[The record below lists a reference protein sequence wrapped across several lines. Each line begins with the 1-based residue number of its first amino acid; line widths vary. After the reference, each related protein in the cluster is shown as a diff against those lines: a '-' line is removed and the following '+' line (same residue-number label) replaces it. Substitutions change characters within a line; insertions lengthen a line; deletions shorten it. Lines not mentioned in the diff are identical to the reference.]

1 MLLRSKSLL
10 IALFHDCPWDLVCH
24 LWYSRV
30 GWLFSK
36 PFWTLI
42 GFCCKF
48 LASQL
53 SLKVDSKLLSHAPL
67 TFRIGHAWVS
77 FQEKVSQSMDE
88 LIICG
93 NGEVYSSFNKL
104 SSDLTETTWNIIS
117 KSKQNLSIEIYIVF
131 PCKCRC
137 KILKKKF
144 SKIKLSYYISFERF
158 LKTTH
163 SLLKTIAQKWMV
175 LELLQVEI

>member
-48 LASQL
+48 LVCQL

-67 TFRIGHAWVS
+67 TFRIGHAWAS
-77 FQEKVSQSMDE
+77 FQENVLQSMDE
-88 LIICG
+88 LIICA

-117 KSKQNLSIEIYIVF
+117 KSKQNLSRFCIFICFNWNIYCFSMQVPLQNFEKEIF
-131 PCKCRC
+131 
-137 KILKKKF
+137 
-144 SKIKLSYYISFERF
+144 
-158 LKTTH
+158 
-163 SLLKTIAQKWMV
+163 
-175 LELLQVEI
+175 